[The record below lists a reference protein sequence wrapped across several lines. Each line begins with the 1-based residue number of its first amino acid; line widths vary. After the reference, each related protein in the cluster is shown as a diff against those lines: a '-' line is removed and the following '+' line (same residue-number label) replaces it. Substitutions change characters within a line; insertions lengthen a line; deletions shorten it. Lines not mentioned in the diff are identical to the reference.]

1 MKQVKK
7 IKIKI
12 VDTVILYVIM
22 ILFKALMRRVKGALY
37 SKRADGAGNSADI
50 PLENYLG
57 VAPIKPVDYVIIFK
71 LSGFMAIRVDPRE
84 NYSRPF

>member
-37 SKRADGAGNSADI
+37 SKRADDGGSSVDI
-50 PLENYLG
+50 PLEN
-57 VAPIKPVDYVIIFK
+57 
-71 LSGFMAIRVDPRE
+71 
-84 NYSRPF
+84 

>member
-22 ILFKALMRRVKGALY
+22 ILFKALMRRVKGAVCL
-37 SKRADGAGNSADI
+37 KRADGAGNSADI

-71 LSGFMAIRVDPRE
+71 LSGFMAIRVEPRE

>member
-1 MKQVKK
+1 MN
-7 IKIKI
+7 
-12 VDTVILYVIM
+12 
-22 ILFKALMRRVKGALY
+22 LFKALMRRVKGTVCL
-37 SKRADGAGNSADI
+37 KRADDGGSSVDI

-71 LSGFMAIRVDPRE
+71 LSGFMAIRVEPRE